1 MFAFLKNNGYFGFMA
16 EYEKLSIK
24 MWALED
30 RPREKML
37 KHGFGALSN
46 AELIAILIGSGNTNE
61 TAVELSRRILTE
73 YKNDLDQLGKTSVEK
88 LKNFNGIGEAKAIN
102 ILAALE
108 LGRRRQLS
116 EPGEVRRINSSQD
129 AFQAVSLEL
138 SDLVHEE
145 FWVLFLD
152 RSNKIIDKIRV
163 SQGGVSGTVFDV
175 RIILKQA
182 IDKLASSLILFHNHP
197 SGNLTASSNDM
208 DITKKACDAAKLF
221 DIKVLDHI
229 IVAGK
234 KYLSMADEGM
244 LP

>member
-1 MFAFLKNNGYFGFMA
+1 MYIWNEKTQVFYMENKPKLNIKDWA
-16 EYEKLSIK
+16 E
-24 MWALED
+24 ED

-37 KHGFGALSN
+37 LKGVAALSD
-46 AELIAILIGSGNTNE
+46 AELLGILIGSGNKNE

-129 AFQAVSLEL
+129 AFQSVSLEL

>member
-1 MFAFLKNNGYFGFMA
+1 
-16 EYEKLSIK
+16 
-24 MWALED
+24 
-30 RPREKML
+30 
-37 KHGFGALSN
+37 
-46 AELIAILIGSGNTNE
+46 
-61 TAVELSRRILTE
+61 
-73 YKNDLDQLGKTSVEK
+73 
-88 LKNFNGIGEAKAIN
+88 
-102 ILAALE
+102 LAALE

-129 AFQAVSLEL
+129 AFQSVSLEL
-138 SDLVHEE
+138 SDLGHEE

>member
-1 MFAFLKNNGYFGFMA
+1 
-16 EYEKLSIK
+16 
-24 MWALED
+24 MWAVDD

-73 YKNDLDQLGKTSVEK
+73 YKNNLDQLGKTSVEK

-129 AFQAVSLEL
+129 AFQSVSLEL
-138 SDLVHEE
+138 SDLGHEE